1 MKKLKKDLSN
11 LLRENCS
18 ELVYSSKHGDILI
31 PESVLDINLELI
43 QKLVGQSTDDDDI
56 DVDDIDDIM
65 DFLKQHIDVITLFE
79 FHFDVGMG
87 SSSNPLYLLELEPDR
102 NYLVYYFGVLG
113 EYWLIGALTKYNK
126 KLLES
131 FFEFSLLRKESGNSM
146 PFQFMHG
153 APTSY
158 VNYCK
163 EIISDN
169 FLNSTFSQFENSI

>member
-1 MKKLKKDLSN
+1 MNKVKDKLAQLFRNKCN
-11 LLRENCS
+11 Q
-18 ELVYSSKHGDILI
+18 LVYSSDDGEILI
-31 PESVLDINLELI
+31 PESVLDINLALLQNNISKSIELDE
-43 QKLVGQSTDDDDI
+43 G
-56 DVDDIDDIM
+56 DDIM
-65 DFLKQHIDVITLFE
+65 DFLKLHLDVITLFD

-113 EYWLIGALTKYNK
+113 EYWLLGALTKYNK
-126 KLLES
+126 NLLEL

-158 VNYCK
+158 DNYCSK
-163 EIISDN
+163 IQDK
-169 FLNSTFSQFENSI
+169 FLDKVFEKLEEKN

>member
-11 LLRENCS
+11 LLREKCS

-31 PESVLDINLELI
+31 PESVLDLNLELI
-43 QKLVGQSTDDDDI
+43 QEIVGQSTDDDIDI
-56 DVDDIDDIM
+56 DDIDDIM

-87 SSSNPLYLLELEPDR
+87 SSTNPLYLLELEPDR

-113 EYWLIGALTKYNK
+113 EYWLLGALTKYNK
-126 KLLES
+126 KLLET

-158 VNYCK
+158 DNYCR
-163 EIISDN
+163 EIQDK
-169 FLNSTFSQFENSI
+169 FLDKVFRELEEKN

>member
-1 MKKLKKDLSN
+1 MKKLKEDIST
-11 LLRENCS
+11 LLREKCS

-43 QKLVGQSTDDDDI
+43 QKLVGQSTDDDI

-65 DFLKQHIDVITLFE
+65 DFLMQHIDVITLFE

-113 EYWLIGALTKYNK
+113 EYWLLGVLTKYNK
-126 KLLES
+126 KLLEL

-158 VNYCK
+158 DNYCS
-163 EIISDN
+163 EIQDK
-169 FLNSTFSQFENSI
+169 FLDKVFEKLEEKN